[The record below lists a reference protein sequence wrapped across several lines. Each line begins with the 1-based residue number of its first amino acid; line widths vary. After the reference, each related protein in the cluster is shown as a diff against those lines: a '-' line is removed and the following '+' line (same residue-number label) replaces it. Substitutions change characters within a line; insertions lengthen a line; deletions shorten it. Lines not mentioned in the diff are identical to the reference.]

1 MKILI
6 TGICGFTGYT
16 LARALQEF
24 SWVSSLSGVDNLSR
38 PGSQVHYDLLPEQG
52 IPVDREDIR
61 NKSYFDA
68 LDAVDWVIDAA
79 AQPSVLAGV
88 DGKTDSFELVQHNLL
103 GTIHLLEYCKRV
115 GAGFTLLSTSRVYS
129 LAALE
134 TIPVLERGGAFTPEA
149 ASFPRGFSEQGI
161 AENFS
166 TQAPVSLYGA
176 TKLASE
182 AMALEYGEAFQFPV
196 WINRCGVLAGAH
208 QFGHP
213 TQGIFS
219 FWLHSWLQEKPLKYI
234 GFSGSGYQVRD
245 CLHPRDLLPVLEKQ
259 IRDASEDA
267 PKIINLSGGISNA
280 MSLKQLSQW
289 CSDRWKPGEVE
300 AEPRPRKYDLPWMV
314 LDSSLA
320 KEYWGFQP
328 EYSLNQ
334 ILEEIADFAER
345 HPEWLSLSNP

>member
-1 MKILI
+1 MNIFI

-16 LARALQEF
+16 LARALQKVP
-24 SWVSSLSGVDNLSR
+24 WVSSLSGVDNLSR
-38 PGSQVHYDLLPEQG
+38 PGSQVHFELLKKQG
-52 IPVDREDIR
+52 VSVDREDIR
-61 NKSYFDA
+61 NKTYFDSLEGA
-68 LDAVDWVIDAA
+68 DWVIDAA

-88 DGKTDSFELVQHNLL
+88 DGKMDSFELVQHNLL
-103 GTIHLLEYCKRV
+103 GTIHQLEYCKRV
-115 GAGFTLLSTSRVYS
+115 NSGFTLLSTSRVYS

-134 TIPVLERGGAFTPEA
+134 KIPVVERGEAFVPEG
-149 ASFPRGFSEQGI
+149 ASFPDGFSEQGI

-182 AMALEYGEAFQFPV
+182 AMALEYGEAFEFPV

-219 FWLHSWLQEKPLKYI
+219 FWLHSWLREKPLKYI

-245 CLHPRDLLPVLEKQ
+245 CLHPKDLLPVLEKQ
-259 IRDASEDA
+259 MRNASEGA
-267 PKIINLSGGISNA
+267 PKIINLSGGQTNA

-289 CSDRWKPGEVE
+289 CSDRWKPGKVD
-300 AEPRPRKYDLPWMV
+300 AETLPRQYDLPWIV

-320 KEYWGFQP
+320 KEHWGFQP
-328 EYSLNQ
+328 EYSLTQ